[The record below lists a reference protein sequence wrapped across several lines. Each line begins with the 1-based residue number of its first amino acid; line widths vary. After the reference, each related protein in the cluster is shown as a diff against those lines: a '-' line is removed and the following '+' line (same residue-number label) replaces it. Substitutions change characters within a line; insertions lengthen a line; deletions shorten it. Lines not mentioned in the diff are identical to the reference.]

1 MADSDGVAAS
11 PEALLAEAHW
21 LRRLATSLIGQ
32 DAEDLVQETYLAA
45 LRSPPAGDR
54 PLRPWLATVLR
65 NFAHLRHRRQSRGA
79 RAAAELGRTLADSLP
94 SPEVLL
100 AQHEAQRQVAS
111 AVSALDEPFRSTILL
126 CYAEGKT
133 PAQIAEH
140 LGIPA
145 ATVRSRLKRGRDDL
159 RARLTADAART
170 GTTLPAL
177 LLPLGPNTA
186 TVSAPLEARPAAASS
201 GVGTWLP
208 LLAGAVPVLMV
219 TTWLLWPSA
228 GREPDRA
235 PAAATARAST
245 ASSLVPDSP
254 TPHDGVTPMSTA
266 PSSTRTASRTNLRAA
281 AAAVAALAAAAAA
294 GSASAE
300 GRLPRDEAIAACM
313 SIREKIV
320 PCAGEYARQAID
332 QHLALTGKQPSAEE
346 RKKMEE
352 KVLQQTLADGR
363 GPEAARRKHCD
374 NMLNQIEKGGAKL
387 TKDSGAAMDACF
399 KADGC
404 KAQMACVF
412 SESAKLLPQTKPGA
426 H

>member
-1 MADSDGVAAS
+1 MSDSKGVAAS
-11 PEALLAEAHW
+11 PEALLAEAQW
-21 LRRLATSLIGQ
+21 LRRLATSLMGQ
-32 DAEDLVQETYLAA
+32 DAEDLVQETFLAA

-79 RAAAELGRTLADSLP
+79 RAAAALGRTLAESLP
-94 SPEVLL
+94 SPEPLL
-100 AQHEAQRQVAS
+100 AQHEAQRLVAA

-140 LGIPA
+140 LGVPA
-145 ATVRSRLKRGRDDL
+145 GTVRSRLKRGRDDL
-159 RARLTADAART
+159 RARLTADAARN
-170 GTTLPAL
+170 GQTLPAL
-177 LLPLGPNTA
+177 LLPLGPDTA
-186 TVSAPLEARPAAASS
+186 TGAARLEARPAATSS
-201 GVGTWLP
+201 GAGPWLP
-208 LLAGAVPVLMV
+208 VLAGAVPVVMV

-228 GREPDRA
+228 GSEPHRA
-235 PAAATARAST
+235 PTAPARQATASALSG
-245 ASSLVPDSP
+245 DSP
-254 TPHDGVTPMSTA
+254 TPHPGATPMSNA
-266 PSSTRTASRTNLRAA
+266 PSSTRPAHRTNLRAA

-294 GSASAE
+294 GSASGE
-300 GRLPRDEAIAACM
+300 GRLPREEAIAACM

-374 NMLNQIEKGGAKL
+374 NMLNQIENGGAKL
-387 TKDSGAAMDACF
+387 TKESGAAMDACF

-412 SESAKLLPQTKPGA
+412 SESAKLLPQTKPGGR
-426 H
+426 